1 MVGSRPS
8 VDVVVPF
15 RGGPAQLQAL
25 RERLAGLRLGDE
37 DSVLVVDNTP
47 GVQPPP
53 ATDAAVPVICAA
65 QRATPGYARNR
76 GANMHSADWLVFL
89 DADVLAPPDL
99 LDRYFHPP
107 PAPRTALLAGGIVDE
122 PVPPGGPPAAR
133 YAYVRSFM
141 SQDDTLRAPE
151 WGFPKTANAACRRA
165 AFEAVGGFR
174 EELRAAEDADL
185 TFRLRAA
192 GWGMERRERAAAV
205 HRSRHTVR
213 GFVAQK
219 LCHGAGGSW
228 LEHEYPGASPPRRLP
243 GLVWWGART
252 GARRLARAARTR
264 DRDDVLW
271 ALFEPLELIVHE
283 LARPLPNERPLRRRG
298 WVSSEDGAARR

>member
-1 MVGSRPS
+1 MGTRPS

-15 RGGPAQLQAL
+15 RGGPTQLRVL
-25 RERLAGLRLGDE
+25 RERLAELRLGDP

-47 GVQPPP
+47 GAGPP
-53 ATDAAVPVICAA
+53 ATGAAVPVIRAA
-65 QRATPGYARNR
+65 ERATPGYARNR
-76 GANMHSADWLVFL
+76 GAAVHGADWLVFL
-89 DADVLAPPDL
+89 DADVVAPPDL

-107 PAPRTALLAGGIVDE
+107 PAPRTGLLAGGIVDE

-133 YAYVRSFM
+133 YAYLRRFM
-141 SQDDTLRAPE
+141 SQDGTLRAPD

-192 GWGMERRERAAAV
+192 GWAMERRERAAAL
-205 HRSRHTVR
+205 HRSRQTVR
-213 GFVAQK
+213 DFVAQK

-228 LEHEYPGASPPRRLP
+228 LEREYPGASPPRRLP
-243 GLVWWGART
+243 GLVWWSVRT

-283 LARPLPNERPLRRRG
+283 LARPLSNERPLRRSRG
-298 WVSSEDGAARR
+298 VSSGDGAARR